1 MIAKNNIPKK
11 RAKKNDKAYF
21 ASKSELLTWVSTTL
35 NLEIKSIE
43 QTSTGAIFCQLL
55 DAAHPGTVRM
65 NKVNWKAKLETEY
78 ISNFKIF
85 QQGLSNNNIDKPI
98 NITRLAKGKTQELI
112 ELLQWLYGHHISLG
126 IDYANYDAQKK
137 RNGQNFIFPGEKGIN
152 FNNKSIRDDLSQ
164 CSSITDFRD
173 LQMKNNLKNKIK
185 SNINNLNANLR
196 GEKFHTKFNS
206 HNQDN
211 IHFNSNLNNMQNKKM
226 RGKSELN
233 SITKRSNHSLTLS
246 SSSGND
252 KNNDDSFNKNS
263 KFDLKYSSINDI
275 SSSPFIID
283 EQPEEDE
290 KLNSI
295 LFDGINNV
303 DKENILELEKADG
316 NNVHDLKILI
326 RKLRVNNII
335 FKTNLG
341 SILNKVTKERDFYL
355 NKLKDIEYLYFNPII
370 KNNYESKNSLLK
382 SILTC
387 ETDSTILINNEGIAL
402 IKEKENCT
410 LPNCTLS
417 NKSYKQKEEKK
428 EKEQID
434 FSDNNF
440 KINENKQ
447 KENINNDNGQI
458 RRNSQK
464 VVCIKLIYSKENK
477 NELNHQNNNEEK
489 AKIIKTQPIVNCI
502 KNEKP
507 INGINSNF
515 SMASHIFQT
524 NKRNN
529 INKENND
536 NNINNDVHI
545 TPSNKS
551 CLYDISS
558 HILNDSL
565 HIPNTENAN
574 PNINNFNLD

>member
-1 MIAKNNIPKK
+1 
-11 RAKKNDKAYF
+11 
-21 ASKSELLTWVSTTL
+21 
-35 NLEIKSIE
+35 
-43 QTSTGAIFCQLL
+43 
-55 DAAHPGTVRM
+55 
-65 NKVNWKAKLETEY
+65 
-78 ISNFKIF
+78 
-85 QQGLSNNNIDKPI
+85 
-98 NITRLAKGKTQELI
+98 
-112 ELLQWLYGHHISLG
+112 
-126 IDYANYDAQKK
+126 
-137 RNGQNFIFPGEKGIN
+137 
-152 FNNKSIRDDLSQ
+152 
-164 CSSITDFRD
+164 
-173 LQMKNNLKNKIK
+173 
-185 SNINNLNANLR
+185 
-196 GEKFHTKFNS
+196 
-206 HNQDN
+206 
-211 IHFNSNLNNMQNKKM
+211 MQNKKM

-246 SSSGND
+246 SSSGNE
-252 KNNDDSFNKNS
+252 KNNDDSYNKNS
-263 KFDLKYSSINDI
+263 KFDFKNSSINDI

-326 RKLRVNNII
+326 RKLRVSNII

-341 SILNKVTKERDFYL
+341 TILNKVTKERDFYL

-410 LPNCTLS
+410 LPNYSLS
-417 NKSYKQKEEKK
+417 NKSYKVEKEKK
-428 EKEQID
+428 VKEQIN
-434 FSDNNF
+434 FSGNNY
-440 KINENKQ
+440 KINENNQ

-477 NELNHQNNNEEK
+477 NELNHQSNNEEK
-489 AKIIKTQPIVNCI
+489 TKNNKTQPIVNCI

-507 INGINSNF
+507 INGINCTF

-529 INKENND
+529 ISKENND